1 MRLWKWDIGP
11 TLRKCLIRAPTEIPH
26 NVINIFTKGSK
37 IWGKVGAAAVIIK
50 DDITLQ
56 QSKYKLHE
64 RERWSNNEAEWVAI
78 LRALE
83 QIQNLQLAEDAEKI
97 VVVNTDSKVKLDRLQ
112 NRNKH
117 YILTGNIRKEIKRL
131 EDQQWTVFFNWV
143 KACRNTRK

>member
-1 MRLWKWDIGP
+1 
-11 TLRKCLIRAPTEIPH
+11 
-26 NVINIFTKGSK
+26 
-37 IWGKVGAAAVIIK
+37 
-50 DDITLQ
+50 
-56 QSKYKLHE
+56 
-64 RERWSNNEAEWVAI
+64 
-78 LRALE
+78 LE